1 MEIEQ
6 IKPSEA
12 ALTLVYKTI
21 WQRLPNKSFVSGL
34 WLRTYFGT
42 PLFFN
47 CFYHVLPEDKYKFFK
62 YYFGNIILLTPGE
75 GALLKQGTEEERIS
89 YALDL
94 ESQSRNKIT
103 ADWNAVKELE
113 SDLKKLYERS
123 FPTTRGM
130 FINYRYT
137 LEDQARI
144 IGKLNA
150 QFWKDFQK

>member
-34 WLRTYFGT
+34 WLRTYYGT

-47 CFYHVLPEDKYKFFK
+47 CFHHVLPEDKYKFFK

-75 GALLKQGTEEERIS
+75 SALLKQGTEEERIS

-94 ESQSRNKIT
+94 ECQSRNKVT
-103 ADWNAVKELE
+103 AEWNAVKEIE
-113 SDLKKLYERS
+113 SDLKKLYANS

-130 FINYRYT
+130 FVNYRYT
-137 LEDQARI
+137 IEDQARI